1 MLIDMTLSDFADE
14 TAARRPTPGG
24 GAVCAYIAQL
34 GVALG
39 AMAAR
44 YSEGRK
50 GLEPYATALAAEIA
64 LLDALR
70 GGFAE
75 LVDADA
81 RAYERVTSAYGLPK
95 ESEEQKS
102 ARRAAIQAALVEAM
116 ETPLSACRAAL
127 SGLEVLAGLDDHVNP
142 NLASDVAVGAHN
154 LACAWRGAWV
164 NVLVNL
170 RGIKDEALRDKTL
183 AEGREMAGKVDALER
198 EVAGGITS
206 GLLG

>member
-14 TAARRPTPGG
+14 MAARTPTPGG
-24 GAVCAYIAQL
+24 GSACAYVAQL
-34 GVALG
+34 GAALG

-44 YSEGRK
+44 FTEGRK
-50 GLEPYATALAAEIA
+50 GFEPHAKALASEIA

-81 RAYERVTSAYGLPK
+81 RAYEKVTAAFGMAK
-95 ESEEQKS
+95 ESDEEKA

-116 ETPLSACRAAL
+116 ETPLSACRAAV

-142 NLASDVAVGAHN
+142 NLASDVAVGAHA
-154 LACAWRGAWV
+154 LSCAWRGAWV

-170 RGIKDEALRDKTL
+170 RGIRDEALREKTL
-183 AEGREMAGKVDALER
+183 AEGREMLSRVQALEA
-198 EVAGGITS
+198 EVAGGITRA
-206 GLLG
+206 LLG